1 MLSKRFSSNFYHLIL
16 GRSSRNIADS
26 FYFIALSV
34 GLINVYAIEAGQL
47 SLFTLLGLLPNML
60 AFLYGAPLNRIK
72 NDKRWLVIFQV
83 IQLLII
89 LCMIVGLSQKID
101 VRVMYG
107 LNVCFSL
114 STNLLNTLQMKIVP
128 ETLNNDEQV
137 INKSIDIQYFTS
149 NVLDIISNFIASILL
164 GLLSY
169 FALFQLSVPF
179 FVAAIYLM
187 LTIKLPKGQDK
198 GKADTDLS
206 EEAEPGKRHL
216 FETFSAFKESRFA
229 SFIIMTES
237 ILSGGTDL
245 LLTLAPIYL
254 ISEGISIKYIG
265 LVLAVHKFSDLVGA
279 LLVPQ
284 VKLSYRNFFFLDYI
298 VSGIL
303 LVLVFLIP
311 VPLIKLILF
320 ALDFII
326 IGISGNMFEKMI
338 YAEYDYSKIGL
349 IYSTNSSLYALF
361 AVIFLII
368 PQFYTNIKMLGIVIN
383 VLTCIVGIYLLV
395 KSFPKKGS
403 QEKELATK
411 NKKNG

>member
-26 FYFIALSV
+26 FYFIALSI

-149 NVLDIISNFIASILL
+149 NILDIISNFIASILL

-179 FVAAIYLM
+179 FVAAIYFM

-206 EEAEPGKRHL
+206 EEAKSGKTHL
-216 FETFSAFKESRFA
+216 FETFSAFKESRLNC
-229 SFIIMTES
+229 T
-237 ILSGGTDL
+237 
-245 LLTLAPIYL
+245 P
-254 ISEGISIKYIG
+254 K
-265 LVLAVHKFSDLVGA
+265 VG
-279 LLVPQ
+279 Q
-284 VKLSYRNFFFLDYI
+284 
-298 VSGIL
+298 
-303 LVLVFLIP
+303 
-311 VPLIKLILF
+311 
-320 ALDFII
+320 
-326 IGISGNMFEKMI
+326 
-338 YAEYDYSKIGL
+338 KI
-349 IYSTNSSLYALF
+349 
-361 AVIFLII
+361 
-368 PQFYTNIKMLGIVIN
+368 
-383 VLTCIVGIYLLV
+383 
-395 KSFPKKGS
+395 
-403 QEKELATK
+403 
-411 NKKNG
+411 

>member
-89 LCMIVGLSQKID
+89 LCTIVGLSQKID

-149 NVLDIISNFIASILL
+149 NMLDIISNFIASILL
-164 GLLSY
+164 GLLS
-169 FALFQLSVPF
+169 
-179 FVAAIYLM
+179 
-187 LTIKLPKGQDK
+187 
-198 GKADTDLS
+198 
-206 EEAEPGKRHL
+206 
-216 FETFSAFKESRFA
+216 
-229 SFIIMTES
+229 
-237 ILSGGTDL
+237 
-245 LLTLAPIYL
+245 
-254 ISEGISIKYIG
+254 
-265 LVLAVHKFSDLVGA
+265 
-279 LLVPQ
+279 
-284 VKLSYRNFFFLDYI
+284 
-298 VSGIL
+298 
-303 LVLVFLIP
+303 
-311 VPLIKLILF
+311 
-320 ALDFII
+320 
-326 IGISGNMFEKMI
+326 
-338 YAEYDYSKIGL
+338 
-349 IYSTNSSLYALF
+349 
-361 AVIFLII
+361 
-368 PQFYTNIKMLGIVIN
+368 
-383 VLTCIVGIYLLV
+383 
-395 KSFPKKGS
+395 
-403 QEKELATK
+403 
-411 NKKNG
+411 

>member
-1 MLSKRFSSNFYHLIL
+1 
-16 GRSSRNIADS
+16 
-26 FYFIALSV
+26 
-34 GLINVYAIEAGQL
+34 
-47 SLFTLLGLLPNML
+47 ML

-83 IQLLII
+83 LQLLII
-89 LCMIVGLSQKID
+89 LCTIVGLSQKID

-179 FVAAIYLM
+179 FVAAIYFM

-206 EEAEPGKRHL
+206 EEAKSDKTHL
-216 FETFSAFKESRFA
+216 FETLSAFKESRFA

-279 LLVPQ
+279 LLAPQ

-320 ALDFII
+320 ALAFVI

-349 IYSTNSSLYALF
+349 IYSANSSLYALF

-383 VLTCIVGIYLLV
+383 VLT
-395 KSFPKKGS
+395 
-403 QEKELATK
+403 
-411 NKKNG
+411 